1 MRRVV
6 PSPPIYLDH
15 AATTPMRSE
24 VLEVMQRFFAEI
36 YGNPSS
42 IHCAGRQASVL
53 LERSR
58 ETLAALLNARPGE
71 IVFTSGGTESDN
83 AAVRGIALAR
93 RASTGANRL
102 IVSAVEHK
110 AVLETAEDLRDRF
123 GFQLDILPVD
133 GEGQVSIDDVAGA
146 LGDGQNVALV
156 SVMYANN
163 EIGTIEPIAA
173 IGSLCRSLGVPFHT
187 DAVQAGGKLPLDVE
201 ALQVDALSLG
211 AHKFYGPKGVGLLYL
226 RSGTPFWPQ
235 MTGGSQERGRRAGT
249 ENVPLIA
256 AMAKALELAEQ
267 ERVEEEKRLCTL
279 RDHLIGALLES
290 IDGVRLTGARERR
303 LPNHVSIV
311 VEGAEAEGMLIALD
325 LAGIAASSGS
335 ACTSGAHR
343 PSHVLEAIGLPPHL
357 AAGALRFSFG
367 RSTTAADIEYVQKI
381 LPEIVQRVRT

>member
-1 MRRVV
+1 M
-6 PSPPIYLDH
+6 PSQAIYLDH
-15 AATTPMRSE
+15 AATTPVRDE
-24 VLEVMQRFFAEI
+24 VLEVMQQFFAEI

-42 IHCAGRQASVL
+42 IHRAGRQASVL

-71 IVFTSGGTESDN
+71 IIFTSGGTESDN

-133 GEGQVSIDDVAGA
+133 GEGQVSIDDVASA
-146 LGDGQNVALV
+146 LGDGRNVALV

-163 EIGTIEPIAA
+163 EIGTIEPIAE

-235 MTGGSQERGRRAGT
+235 MTGGGQERGRRAGT

-267 ERVEEEKRLCTL
+267 ERVEEEKRLRDL

-290 IDGVRLTGARERR
+290 IEGVRLTGAREKR

-335 ACTSGAHR
+335 ACASGAHR

-357 AAGALRFSFG
+357 AAGALRFSLG
-367 RSTTAADIEYVQKI
+367 RSTTADDIDYLQKI
-381 LPEIVQRVRT
+381 LPKIVQRVRT

>member
-1 MRRVV
+1 V
-6 PSPPIYLDH
+6 PSQAIYLDH
-15 AATTPMRSE
+15 AATTPVRDE
-24 VLEVMQRFFAEI
+24 VLEVMQQFFAEI

-42 IHCAGRQASVL
+42 IHRAGRQASVL

-71 IVFTSGGTESDN
+71 IIFTSGGTESDN

-133 GEGQVSIDDVAGA
+133 GEGQVSIDDVASA
-146 LGDGQNVALV
+146 LGDGRNVALV

-163 EIGTIEPIAA
+163 EIGTIEPIAE

-235 MTGGSQERGRRAGT
+235 MTGGGQERGRRAGT

-267 ERVEEEKRLCTL
+267 ERVEEEKRLRDL

-290 IDGVRLTGARERR
+290 IEGVRLTGAREKR

-335 ACTSGAHR
+335 ACASGAHR

-357 AAGALRFSFG
+357 AAGALRFSLG
-367 RSTTAADIEYVQKI
+367 RSTTADDIDYLQKI
-381 LPEIVQRVRT
+381 LPKIVQRVRT

>member
-1 MRRVV
+1 
-6 PSPPIYLDH
+6 
-15 AATTPMRSE
+15 
-24 VLEVMQRFFAEI
+24 MQQFFAEI

-42 IHCAGRQASVL
+42 IHRAGRQASVL

-71 IVFTSGGTESDN
+71 IIFTSGGTESDN

-133 GEGQVSIDDVAGA
+133 GEGQVSIDDVASA
-146 LGDGQNVALV
+146 LGDGRNVALV

-163 EIGTIEPIAA
+163 EIGTIEPIAE
-173 IGSLCRSLGVPFHT
+173 IGSLCRSLGVPLHT

-235 MTGGSQERGRRAGT
+235 MTGGGQERGRRAGT

-267 ERVEEEKRLCTL
+267 ERVEEGKRLRDL

-290 IDGVRLTGARERR
+290 IEGVRLTGAREKR

-335 ACTSGAHR
+335 ACASGAHR

-357 AAGALRFSFG
+357 AAGALRFSLG
-367 RSTTAADIEYVQKI
+367 RSTTADDIDYLQKI
-381 LPEIVQRVRT
+381 LPKIVQRVRT

>member
-1 MRRVV
+1 M
-6 PSPPIYLDH
+6 PSQPIYLDH
-15 AATTPMRSE
+15 AATTPVRDE
-24 VLEVMQRFFAEI
+24 VLEVMQQFFAEI

-42 IHCAGRQASVL
+42 IHRAGRQASVL

-71 IVFTSGGTESDN
+71 IIFTSGGTESDN

-133 GEGQVSIDDVAGA
+133 GEGQVSIDDVASA
-146 LGDGQNVALV
+146 LGDGRNVALV

-163 EIGTIEPIAA
+163 EIGTIEPIAE
-173 IGSLCRSLGVPFHT
+173 IGSLCRSLGVPLHT

-235 MTGGSQERGRRAGT
+235 MTGGGQERGRRAGT

-267 ERVEEEKRLCTL
+267 ERVEEEKRLRDL

-290 IDGVRLTGARERR
+290 IEGVRLTGAREKR

-335 ACTSGAHR
+335 ACASGAHR

-357 AAGALRFSFG
+357 AAGALRFSLG
-367 RSTTAADIEYVQKI
+367 RSTTADDIDYLQKI
-381 LPEIVQRVRT
+381 LPKIVQRVRT

>member
-1 MRRVV
+1 M
-6 PSPPIYLDH
+6 PSQPIYLDH
-15 AATTPMRSE
+15 AATTPVRDE
-24 VLEVMQRFFAEI
+24 VLEVMQQFFAEI

-42 IHCAGRQASVL
+42 IHRAGRQASVL

-71 IVFTSGGTESDN
+71 IIFTSGGTESDN

-133 GEGQVSIDDVAGA
+133 GEGQVSIDDVASA
-146 LGDGQNVALV
+146 LGDSRNVALV

-163 EIGTIEPIAA
+163 EIGTIEPIAE
-173 IGSLCRSLGVPFHT
+173 IGSLCRSLGVPLHT

-235 MTGGSQERGRRAGT
+235 MTGGGQERGRRAGT

-267 ERVEEEKRLCTL
+267 ERVEEEKRLRDL

-290 IDGVRLTGARERR
+290 IEGVRLTGAREKR

-335 ACTSGAHR
+335 ACASGAHR

-357 AAGALRFSFG
+357 AAGALRFSLG
-367 RSTTAADIEYVQKI
+367 RSTTADDIDYLQKI
-381 LPEIVQRVRT
+381 LPKIVQRVRT

>member
-1 MRRVV
+1 M
-6 PSPPIYLDH
+6 PSQAIYLDH
-15 AATTPMRSE
+15 AATTPVRDE
-24 VLEVMQRFFAEI
+24 VLEVMQQFFAEI

-42 IHCAGRQASVL
+42 IHRAGRQASVL

-71 IVFTSGGTESDN
+71 IIFTSGGTESDN

-110 AVLETAEDLRDRF
+110 AVLETAEDLRGRF

-133 GEGQVSIDDVAGA
+133 GEGQVSIDDVASA
-146 LGDGQNVALV
+146 LGDGRNVALV

-163 EIGTIEPIAA
+163 EIGTIEPIAE
-173 IGSLCRSLGVPFHT
+173 IGSLCRSLGVPLHT

-235 MTGGSQERGRRAGT
+235 MTGGGQERGRRAGT

-267 ERVEEEKRLCTL
+267 ERVEEEKRLRDL

-290 IDGVRLTGARERR
+290 IEGVRLTGAREKR

-335 ACTSGAHR
+335 ACASGAHR

-357 AAGALRFSFG
+357 AAGALRFSLG
-367 RSTTAADIEYVQKI
+367 RSTTADDIDYLQKI
-381 LPEIVQRVRT
+381 LPKIVQRVRT

>member
-1 MRRVV
+1 V
-6 PSPPIYLDH
+6 PSQAIYLDH
-15 AATTPMRSE
+15 AATTPVRDE
-24 VLEVMQRFFAEI
+24 VLEVMQQFFAEI

-42 IHCAGRQASVL
+42 IHRAGRQASVL

-71 IVFTSGGTESDN
+71 IIFTSGGTESDN

-133 GEGQVSIDDVAGA
+133 GEGQVSIDDVASA
-146 LGDGQNVALV
+146 LGDGRNVALV

-163 EIGTIEPIAA
+163 EIGTIEPIAE
-173 IGSLCRSLGVPFHT
+173 IGSLCRSLGVPLHT

-235 MTGGSQERGRRAGT
+235 MTGGGQERGRRAGT

-267 ERVEEEKRLCTL
+267 ERVEEGKRLRDL

-290 IDGVRLTGARERR
+290 IEGVRLTGAREKR

-335 ACTSGAHR
+335 ACASGAHR

-357 AAGALRFSFG
+357 AAGALRFSLG
-367 RSTTAADIEYVQKI
+367 RSTTADDIDYLQKI
-381 LPEIVQRVRT
+381 LPKIVQRVRT